1 LKGRR
6 FVSSSEPTQTPIVIH
21 ARETAGAERG
31 GGITVPVR
39 GARFSVR
46 ARGRMFPPATA
57 FPPGRLG
64 WLWGSYRKPVKRP
77 RQAIH
82 IPTAAT
88 ATASYPVRI
97 PAALVSPLPLSS
109 PPLWF
114 LAVGRVGRIRR
125 RGRMRVGRW
134 HVPQPPVIFAPRVP
148 MRGY

>member
-1 LKGRR
+1 LKGRPL
-6 FVSSSEPTQTPIVIH
+6 VSSSEPTQTPIVVH

-46 ARGRMFPPATA
+46 ARGRMFPPAAA

-64 WLWGSYRKPVKRP
+64 WLWSSYRKPVKRP

-82 IPTAAT
+82 IPTAA
-88 ATASYPVRI
+88 ASYPVRI
-97 PAALVSPLPLSS
+97 PAALMSPLALSS
-109 PPLWF
+109 PPLGL

-134 HVPQPPVIFAPRVP
+134 HVPQAPVIFTPRIP

>member
-1 LKGRR
+1 MKGRHP
-6 FVSSSEPTQTPIVIH
+6 VSSSEPTQTPIVVH
-21 ARETAGAERG
+21 ARETAGAERR
-31 GGITVPVR
+31 GGIAVPVR
-39 GARFSVR
+39 GAGFSVRAR

-64 WLWGSYRKPVKRP
+64 WLWSSHRKPVKRP

-88 ATASYPVRI
+88 TSYPVRI
-97 PAALVSPLPLSS
+97 PAALMSPLPLSS
-109 PPLWF
+109 PPLGL

-134 HVPQPPVIFAPRVP
+134 HVPQAPVIFTPRIP